1 MPTSTRVGFFVHRGW
16 GRYECDSCGGM
27 QDAHRQLFLTRAP
40 ELLMIT
46 LKRFEYTRHGPR
58 KLNRSV
64 QFPLTGLDLTRF
76 IRRKSRKGVPSP
88 CSYHLCAMITHR
100 GRPFGGHYFAYA
112 FSQADNCWYCYD
124 DDDVYSVRASTV
136 AAEQAYIL
144 M

>member
-1 MPTSTRVGFFVHRGW
+1 
-16 GRYECDSCGGM
+16 M